1 MRFLW
6 QRDKQLDE
14 AARIERGK
22 LAAAVVK
29 NDRVRN
35 RLQTYVK
42 ETPIGDMLT
51 AMMAQL
57 DEGHK

>member
-1 MRFLW
+1 MKFPW
-6 QRDKQLDE
+6 QRDKQLEE

-35 RLQTYVK
+35 RLQTYVR
-42 ETPIGDMLT
+42 ETPMADMLN
-51 AMMAQL
+51 AMLAQL

>member
-57 DEGHK
+57 DEGRK